1 MFKLIGILCILAGCI
16 GWGQSKVRE
25 EKNRIRHLREL
36 IGMIRRIQDEIS
48 YGKHTMP
55 EICLILSEYCNMP
68 YKLYFKQIYEQAGQE
83 RGIGIE
89 QAWRQEMS
97 KCLLN
102 VPLTEEE
109 KSIVANLLKNLGV
122 REEKMQ
128 ARNMGQSLDFLERK
142 CRQAEE
148 GFENKSRMIL
158 SVSVLAGVFLMILL
172 V

>member
-1 MFKLIGILCILAGCI
+1 MFKLTGILLILAGCI
-16 GWGQSKVRE
+16 GWGGNKVRE

-36 IGMIRRIQDEIS
+36 IGMIKRIQDEIS

-55 EICLILSEYCNMP
+55 EICLVLSECCSMP
-68 YKLYFKQIYEQAGQE
+68 YQLYFKQICEQAEQG
-83 RGIGIE
+83 RGIGVE
-89 QAWRQEMS
+89 QAWRQGMGE
-97 KCLLN
+97 CLRN
-102 VPLTEEE
+102 APLTEEE
-109 KSIVANLLKNLGV
+109 KSIAVNLLKNLGMQ
-122 REEKMQ
+122 EEKMQ

-158 SVSVLAGVFLMILL
+158 SVSVLTGVFLMILL